1 MRWFF
6 FGSLIDP
13 DVLAVV
19 LDRPATAYTR
29 RPGTLY
35 GYRRVCVIEES
46 YPALIH
52 DPDGRVDGLLV
63 EPLNAEDERRVC
75 FFEGEEFQP
84 RIRPIEL
91 HDGERLEARVFLTA
105 GLSDCLH
112 DQPWDFRLWQTRHK
126 TRFLEMARDFMIGYH
141 TGDWYQRDERW
152 KAAER
157 TGRARFPTNRA
168 ER

>member
-19 LDRPATAYTR
+19 LDRPASAYTR
-29 RPGTLY
+29 RPGTLH

-46 YPALIH
+46 YPALIR
-52 DPDGRVDGLLV
+52 DPHGRVDGLLV
-63 EPLNAEDERRVC
+63 EPLSAEDEQRVR

-84 RIRPIEL
+84 RTCRIEL
-91 HDGERLEARVFLTA
+91 HDGERLDARVFLTA
-105 GLSDCLH
+105 SLSDALH
-112 DQPWDFRLWQTRHK
+112 DQPWDFDTWRARHK
-126 TRFLEMARDFMIGYH
+126 ARFLAMARDFMAGYH
-141 TGDWYQRDERW
+141 TGDWYRRDERW

-157 TGRARFPTNRA
+157 ASRARLSIDRT
-168 ER
+168 ES

>member
-6 FGSLIDP
+6 FGSLLDP

-29 RPGTLY
+29 RYGTLY
-35 GYRRVCVIEES
+35 GYRRVRVIEES

-63 EPLNAEDERRVC
+63 EPLGAEDERRVC

-84 RIRPIEL
+84 RSCPIEL
-91 HDGERLEARVFLTA
+91 HDGEWRDARVFLTA

-112 DQPWDFRLWQTRHK
+112 DQPWDFHIWRIRHK
-126 TRFLEMARDFMIGYH
+126 ARFLEMARDFMAGYH
-141 TGDWYQRDERW
+141 TGDWYHRDERW

-157 TGRARFPTNRA
+157 ASRNRSLIDRT
-168 ER
+168 EN